1 VLAIIWFMVI
11 LEEQKKLEISNGNR
25 LKRIL
30 DKNVAIKL
38 TINFLVLILN

>member
-1 VLAIIWFMVI
+1 MVI